1 MTTIVAG
8 ETRGNSEKR
17 TASYIR
23 QADNANFPRRLKNR
37 LRESGCETMELDQ
50 LSDWRRTHYSSV
62 ITPDLDQK
70 QVTVFGWVED
80 IRDLGGL
87 TFLSLRDRK
96 GAVQITIPKK
106 RVSNEVLDKVGK
118 LGRQFSI
125 GVRGKVQAKKEA
137 PRGVEIFP
145 EEIRILGS
153 ASYPLPMDP
162 TGRVPAD
169 IDVRLNARILD
180 LRREECRS
188 IFNIKNTV
196 IGEVDNFLRQ
206 RDFIE
211 VHTPKIIATATEG
224 GASLFPVEYFE
235 NKAYLAQSPELY
247 KEALTSVFEN
257 VYEIGLYF
265 RAEESRTTRHLS
277 EFISMDVEEAFADI
291 SDVMK
296 LQEELTV
303 RVIDQV
309 RLLCEKELKTLAVE
323 LRTPILPMRR
333 YTYDQILE
341 ELDEVGQKI
350 VWGEDIPT
358 IAYRELGNLH
368 KGEFYFITDWPTKV
382 RPFYIKPKPD
392 RPELCDAFDFMYEWI
407 EVTSGGTRVDS
418 KDVYVARLKE
428 QGLDPTKF
436 KFYLDNFDCG
446 LPPHAGFGMG
456 LDRFLMGLLN
466 RENIKEVVLFPRDR
480 FRLVP

>member
-1 MTTIVAG
+1 MV
-8 ETRGNSEKR
+8 
-17 TASYIR
+17 
-23 QADNANFPRRLKNR
+23 
-37 LRESGCETMELDQ
+37 ELDQ
-50 LSDWRRTHYSSV
+50 LNDWRRTHYSLM

-70 QVTVFGWVED
+70 EVTVFGWVED

-87 TFLSLRDRK
+87 AFLSLRDRE
-96 GAVQITIPKK
+96 GTVQITVPKK
-106 RVSNEVLDKVGK
+106 RASGDVREKVGR

-125 GVRGKVQAKKEA
+125 GVRGKVQARKEA

-145 EEIRILGS
+145 EEIKILGL

-180 LRREECRS
+180 LRREECRA
-188 IFNIKNTV
+188 IFNIKHLV
-196 IGEVDNFLRQ
+196 VGEIEKALREKS
-206 RDFIE
+206 FVE

-247 KEALTSVFEN
+247 KEELTSVFEK
-257 VYEIGLYF
+257 VYEIGVYF

-277 EFISMDVEEAFADI
+277 EFISIDVEEAFVDI
-291 SDVMK
+291 SDVMR
-296 LQEELTV
+296 LQEELTM
-303 RVIDQV
+303 RVI
-309 RLLCEKELKTLAVE
+309 EKVKKQCGSELKTLGVE
-323 LRTPILPMRR
+323 LNTPTLPLRR
-333 YTYDQILE
+333 YTYDQILM
-341 ELDEVGQKI
+341 ELEKTGQKI
-350 VWGEDIPT
+350 AWGEDLST
-358 IAYRELGNLH
+358 MAYRELANLH
-368 KGEFYFITDWPTKV
+368 KREFYFIVDWPTKA
-382 RPFYIKPKPD
+382 RPFYIKPKQD

-407 EVTSGGTRVDS
+407 EITSGGTRVDS
-418 KDVYVARLKE
+418 KDLYVTRLRE
-428 QGLDPTKF
+428 QGLDPARF
-436 KFYLDNFDCG
+436 KFYLDNFDFG

-456 LDRFLMGLLN
+456 LDRFLMALLN